1 MGGGIAPEHAYP
13 WQISIFRNLTE
24 YMTKL
29 LKFVEDNNIDLD
41 QYKPGAKA
49 KAEKYKVPSHTCGG
63 SIISTQFIL
72 TAAHCVDPFELS
84 EHFPI
89 PEDLADKIPADMP
102 SYTVTAENLLVVA
115 GKHKL
120 PNQIRSTNQVENDNN
135 IHRVKEIINHKKYYR
150 NYYWRKTALECTV
163 RSSA

>member
-1 MGGGIAPEHAYP
+1 MVIYCIFKISSFFGNYLENSTVKRGGQPHGSDRCGYIHLLYRSNFWFTVIEVEHLC
-13 WQISIFRNLTE
+13 RLGC
-24 YMTKL
+24 
-29 LKFVEDNNIDLD
+29 EDM
-41 QYKPGAKA
+41 
-49 KAEKYKVPSHTCGG
+49 S
-63 SIISTQFIL
+63 
-72 TAAHCVDPFELS
+72 
-84 EHFPI
+84 
-89 PEDLADKIPADMP
+89 DKIPADMR